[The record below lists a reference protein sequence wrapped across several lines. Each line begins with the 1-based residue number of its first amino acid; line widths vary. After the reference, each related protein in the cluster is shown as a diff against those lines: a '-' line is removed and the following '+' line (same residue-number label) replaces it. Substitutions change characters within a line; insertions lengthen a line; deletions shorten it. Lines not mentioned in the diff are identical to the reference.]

1 MKTSDTVASS
11 ILKYLLHLISVAL
24 FYGLTYYFTFSTW
37 IHFLLFKFATV
48 PYVTA
53 GNFHFQVMILLIIYS
68 LFCYFANN
76 FILGLYKSGRARQLL
91 TSYFIDFLILQ
102 LSMTIMILYN
112 NRFHKTVLDTSMYNV
127 YVITVLLV
135 TKELIAA
142 RLLSKKPAS
151 AAKKQAG

>member
-1 MKTSDTVASS
+1 MKTSNPDTVVSF

-24 FYGLTYYFTFSTW
+24 FYWLTLYFTLSSW
-37 IHFLLFKFATV
+37 VNFLLIKFATV

-53 GNFHFQVMILLIIYS
+53 GNFHFQVIILLVIYS

-76 FILGLYKSGRARQLL
+76 FVLGLYQSGKVRQLL

-102 LSMTIMILYN
+102 LSMTIMIVYN
-112 NRFHKTVLDTSMYNV
+112 NRFHKTMMDISLYNV

-135 TKELIAA
+135 TKEVIAMK
-142 RLLSKKPAS
+142 LVSKKS
-151 AAKKQAG
+151 VSTVKK